1 MASDKAMSFPR
12 SALRRAESHGG
23 LPGGSQQTSVS
34 GTGTSTAAAAAGCAD
49 GVASPYDSGI
59 DYLAYWAGRTYE
71 HRAEVMAL
79 SRLLRGRSFSHAVDV
94 GGGFGRISVVLRRYA
109 DRVTIA
115 DPSTRQLEL
124 AQRYLKGQPGVQAR
138 LMDAAHLDF
147 DDASIDLAVMVR
159 LLHHLPDPADAL
171 AETARILRPGGYA
184 VIEAANVLHGVNRL
198 RSLARRG
205 SIGETAVDIRSAQR
219 RQQGGIPFV
228 NHHPERLMLQL
239 AVCGLQVE
247 RVLSV
252 SNLRSPVLKSV
263 LPRRLMLAAEYAL
276 QAPLAAVYFGPSL
289 FFLAR
294 KQDLA
299 DRTPSGRDHDSLARC
314 LSRPA

>member
-12 SALRRAESHGG
+12 SAFRHSESHGG
-23 LPGGSQQTSVS
+23 QPV
-34 GTGTSTAAAAAGCAD
+34 GCAD

-59 DYLAYWAGRTYE
+59 DYLAYWTGRSYE

-79 SRLLRGRSFSHAVDV
+79 SRLLHGRRFSHAVDV
-94 GGGFGRISVVLRRYA
+94 GGGFGRISAVLRRYA
-109 DRVTIA
+109 DRVTVA

-124 AQRYLKGQPGVQAR
+124 AQRYLRGQPGVQAR

-147 DDASIDLAVMVR
+147 DDASIDLAVLVR

-171 AETARILRPGGYA
+171 AEISRVLRPGGYA
-184 VIEAANVLHGVNRL
+184 VIEAANVLHAVNRL
-198 RSLARRG
+198 RYLARRRP
-205 SIGETAVDIRSAQR
+205 IGESAVDIRSAQR
-219 RQQGGIPFV
+219 REQGGIPFV

-239 AVCGLQVE
+239 AVCGLRVE

-252 SNLRSPVLKSV
+252 SNLRSPALKRV
-263 LPRRLMLAAEYAL
+263 LPRRLMLAVEYAL
-276 QAPLAAVYFGPSL
+276 QVPLAAVYFGPSL

-294 KQDLA
+294 KEDLA
-299 DRTPSGRDHDSLARC
+299 CAAPSGRGQDGLAAAP
-314 LSRPA
+314 RPA